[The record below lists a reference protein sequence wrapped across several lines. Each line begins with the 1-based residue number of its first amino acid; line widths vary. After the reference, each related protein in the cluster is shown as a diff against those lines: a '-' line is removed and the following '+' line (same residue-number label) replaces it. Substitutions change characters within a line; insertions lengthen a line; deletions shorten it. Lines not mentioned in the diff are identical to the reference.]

1 MNGGGGDK
9 KVIQINT
16 DLFKFTSN
24 TTRKNA
30 AIKKDP
36 TPIKMKSV
44 NRDKTIKRDMLRRI
58 RANQAEQYNKIFGD
72 KEEPIRMTIEEKFDS
87 GFNDTMEFMNK
98 LVDKQKREQVMPPHN
113 QTLRAPSQSVVRPA
127 QPLALHPMASQPM
140 ASHPNG
146 GSHQPMVSQQPHP
159 MASHPMASHPIGG
172 SHQPMVSQQPPMI
185 QTFQT
190 PMVSQQPFVQTSQ
203 QPMVQQH
210 QQPLVQVGGLTPINV
225 PKMVHPEPP
234 KFGCLKNGSLPTF
247 RANKTVRNEPVLGG
261 GSSPLES
268 GQTSLDNGRSE
279 SGKKLDTAI
288 ERIRARLNERATRQE
303 NNANFKMPKSKP
315 NKLIRRTHHLGKDKF
330 RPTVG
335 VLLPNRTIRNKVTN
349 KSFMLKNT
357 PIEEIRKYL
366 LKQGFIK
373 VGSASPNDVL
383 RKMYESIIMIDGEIK
398 NYNPDNLLYDF
409 FNDKS

>member
-30 AIKKDP
+30 ALKKDP
-36 TPIKMKSV
+36 KPIKIKSV

-98 LVDKQKREQVMPPHN
+98 LVDKQKREQVMPVHN
-113 QTLRAPSQSVVRPA
+113 QTLRAPPQNVVRPA
-127 QPLALHPMASQPM
+127 QLIASHPMASQ
-140 ASHPNG
+140 
-146 GSHQPMVSQQPHP
+146 
-159 MASHPMASHPIGG
+159 PMASHPIGG
-172 SHQPMVSQQPPMI
+172 SHQPMVLQQPHPMVSQQPH
-185 QTFQT
+185 

-203 QPMVQQH
+203 QPMVL
-210 QQPLVQVGGLTPINV
+210 QQPMVQVGGLTHINA
-225 PKMVHPEPP
+225 PKIVHPEPP

-247 RANKTVRNEPVLGG
+247 RTNKTVRSEPSPLEPVLSGG
-261 GSSPLES
+261 KGHLES
-268 GQTSLDNGRSE
+268 GQ
-279 SGKKLDTAI
+279 GKKLDTAI

-398 NYNPDNLLYDF
+398 NYNPDNLLYNF

>member
-36 TPIKMKSV
+36 KPIKIKSV

-98 LVDKQKREQVMPPHN
+98 LVDKQKREQVMPAHN

-127 QPLALHPMASQPM
+127 QLMASHPMASQ
-140 ASHPNG
+140 
-146 GSHQPMVSQQPHP
+146 
-159 MASHPMASHPIGG
+159 PMASHPIGG
-172 SHQPMVSQQPPMI
+172 SHQPMVLQQPYPMVSQQPH
-185 QTFQT
+185 
-190 PMVSQQPFVQTSQ
+190 PMVSQQPFVQTAQ
-203 QPMVQQH
+203 QPMVL
-210 QQPLVQVGGLTPINV
+210 QQPMVQVGGLTPINV

-234 KFGCLKNGSLPTF
+234 KFGCLKNGLLPTF
-247 RANKTVRNEPVLGG
+247 RTNKTVRNEPV
-261 GSSPLES
+261 PLEPVLS
-268 GQTSLDNGRSE
+268 GGKGPLDQ
-279 SGKKLDTAI
+279 GKKLDTAI

-398 NYNPDNLLYDF
+398 NYNPDNLLYNF